1 MIQLECLEMNKGK
14 LEGIHL
20 AVSAAH
26 KALVDSEALK
36 DFMINLG
43 KEVEVGEHLLETYLK
58 SLTNFLEEASKK
70 EDREVAKVVK

>member
-20 AVSAAH
+20 AVLAAH

-43 KEVEVGEHLLETYLK
+43 KEVEVGEQ
-58 SLTNFLEEASKK
+58 
-70 EDREVAKVVK
+70 